1 MNKKIQNKKY
11 MYKVENYR
19 RRNEEM
25 RRKIRNRGKQIRK
38 DCGKD
43 DEIGRKRLIETKIL
57 KTCEKW
63 GLKGMELREE
73 VAKETEEKKEKNRI

>member
-25 RRKIRNRGKQIRK
+25 RRKIRNRGK
-38 DCGKD
+38 
-43 DEIGRKRLIETKIL
+43 
-57 KTCEKW
+57 
-63 GLKGMELREE
+63 
-73 VAKETEEKKEKNRI
+73 

>member
-19 RRNEEM
+19 RRYEEM
-25 RRKIRNRGKQIRK
+25 RRKIRSRGKQIRK

-43 DEIGRKRLIETKIL
+43 DGD
-57 KTCEKW
+57 
-63 GLKGMELREE
+63 REE
-73 VAKETEEKKEKNRI
+73 VDRD